1 MLSWLRHHRGVV
13 PYLLLIPGGLWLV
26 LFFVAPL
33 LIMLS
38 VSLQEGSLG
47 RGYAMTWNFGIYPEA
62 VAGAWTQIVRSLW
75 YSVVVTVLTL
85 LIGYPAAYTIAFR
98 GGRFKNILLLLVIL
112 PFFTSFIIRTL
123 SWKLIL
129 ADNGFL
135 LGTLKEIGLV
145 ADNFRIIATPV
156 SVIAGLT
163 YNFLP
168 FMILPLYV
176 ALEKVDV
183 RLVEAATDL
192 YASRF
197 QAFLR
202 VTLPLSVPGI
212 FAGSLLTFI
221 PAIGD
226 FINAEILGSRDT
238 FMVGNVIQRAFLTS
252 NDYPRAAALSFALIA
267 ATMAIV
273 LVYARVVGS
282 ERLTEG

>member
-1 MLSWLRHHRGVV
+1 MLAWLRHHRGVV
-13 PYLLLIPGGLWLV
+13 PYLFLLPGGLWLIV
-26 LFFVAPL
+26 FFVVPL
-33 LIMLS
+33 LIMAS
-38 VSLQEGSLG
+38 VSLQEGTLG
-47 RGYAMTWNFGIYPEA
+47 TGYQLTWNFGIYPQA
-62 VAGAWTQIVRSLW
+62 VAGAWTQIIRSLW
-75 YSVVVTVLTL
+75 YALLVTGLTL
-85 LIGYPAAYTIAFR
+85 VIGYPVAYTIAFR
-98 GGRFKNILLLLVIL
+98 GGRLKNVLLLLVIL

-129 ADNGFL
+129 ADNGFVLGSLKDLGL
-135 LGTLKEIGLV
+135 L

-176 ALEKVDV
+176 AIEKVDP

-192 YASRF
+192 YASRL

-202 VTLPLSVPGI
+202 VTLPLSLPGI

-226 FINAEILGSRDT
+226 FINAEILGSRNT